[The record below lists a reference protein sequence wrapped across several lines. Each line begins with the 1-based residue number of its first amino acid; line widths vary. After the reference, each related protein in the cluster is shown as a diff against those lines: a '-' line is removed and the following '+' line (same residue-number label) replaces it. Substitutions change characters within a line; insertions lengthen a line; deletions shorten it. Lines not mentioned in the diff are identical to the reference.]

1 MIITSCILLCSRSYC
16 RTVDRHLLSYHHVHT
31 LFAMHHVQSWRFLCC
46 RHGTCFVFE
55 TFKLYVDNQNFFA
68 LVQEWHLRVVSF
80 CRIAPIVVDA
90 ILRVDLPVKVETR
103 PVCMNKAWSGP
114 TSRCASASYAATEA
128 LYYVY
133 ALRVPASVPRHRYF
147 FRFARILNGFRWNLP
162 EVVTSHYTANRL
174 NIYILGEIGAGT
186 KEQDTTEYSNRRQSV
201 LPRYQTGG
209 DA

>member
-1 MIITSCILLCSRSYC
+1 MYIRYLQCIMC
-16 RTVDRHLLSYHHVHT
+16 
-31 LFAMHHVQSWRFLCC
+31 
-46 RHGTCFVFE
+46 
-55 TFKLYVDNQNFFA
+55 
-68 LVQEWHLRVVSF
+68 
-80 CRIAPIVVDA
+80 
-90 ILRVDLPVKVETR
+90 
-103 PVCMNKAWSGP
+103 KAGD
-114 TSRCASASYAATEA
+114 SYAAVMARVLYLKHSSCMLTIKTFLLWFKSDTFVWSVSVELRRLLLMLYFA
-128 LYYVY
+128 LTYQWRLKLGLCVWIRHGPGLRLVVPPPPMLQQRHYNYYVY